1 MRSTMNNTKKV
12 IRDFLGELDDRI
24 IKVEDDQSLLEEGII
39 DSLKMVE
46 LLSFIEGRYG
56 VVVDDDELIPENFET
71 LNAMVNFLE
80 QKTGMAQK

>member
-1 MRSTMNNTKKV
+1 MNNTKKV

>member
-1 MRSTMNNTKKV
+1 MRPTMKNTKKV

-56 VVVDDDELIPENFET
+56 IVVDDDELIPENFET

>member
-24 IKVEDDQSLLEEGII
+24 IKVEDNQSLLEEGII

-46 LLSFIEGRYG
+46 LLSFIEGHYG

-80 QKTGMAQK
+80 QKTGMTQK

>member
-1 MRSTMNNTKKV
+1 MNNTKKV
-12 IRDFLGELDDRI
+12 IRDFLGELDGRI

-56 VVVDDDELIPENFET
+56 VFVDDDELIPENFET

-80 QKTGMAQK
+80 QKTGMTQK

>member
-1 MRSTMNNTKKV
+1 MNNTKKV

-24 IKVEDDQSLLEEGII
+24 IKVEDDRSLLEEGII

>member
-24 IKVEDDQSLLEEGII
+24 IKVEDDRSLLEEGII

-56 VVVDDDELIPENFET
+56 IVVDDDELIPENFET

-80 QKTGMAQK
+80 QKTGMTQK